1 VLYRGLDEKES
12 VSSIIMSYRKQDRSR
27 QITVTME
34 LIREMYQQRGL
45 G

>member
-1 VLYRGLDEKES
+1 VLYRGLDEKQA
-12 VSSIIMSYRKQDRSR
+12 VSPIIMSYRKQDRSR